1 MTPANAIASL
11 KHGRKAVL
19 CLRGIFLTLCLGYF
33 APAVAGTFQISPTLA
48 EVPADAS
55 TATFRLINPMSTPLT
70 VQVEAVRWRQQGNES
85 SFGKADD
92 LIIVPPLVRIA
103 PGKTQLVR
111 IAHRNRDKSVEM
123 AYRVR
128 FHEVPAPPP
137 PGFVGVQ
144 TALKLDVPLFFSPT
158 SSRGELEWHA
168 ERNPDGK
175 LELSIS
181 NTGTRFA
188 RFAEIELQKGGK
200 ATGRMQGPLYV
211 LPGNTRELEFPELYV
226 TRGEKYKVVSRM
238 GAARQEVLLVVE

>member
-1 MTPANAIASL
+1 MTPVNAIASL

-19 CLRGIFLTLCLGYF
+19 YLRGVLLTLCLGFF
-33 APAVAGTFQISPTLA
+33 APAFAGTFQISPTLA

-55 TATFRLINPMSTPLT
+55 TATFRLINPMQTPLT
-70 VQVEAVRWRQQGNES
+70 VQVEAVRWHQRGNES
-85 SFGKADD
+85 WFEKADD
-92 LIIVPPLVRIA
+92 LIVVPPLVRIA

-137 PGFVGVQ
+137 AGFVGVQ

-158 SSRGELEWHA
+158 SSRGELEWQA
-168 ERNPDGK
+168 ERNPDGR
-175 LELSIS
+175 LRLTID

-188 RFAEIELQKGGK
+188 RFAEIQLQKGGK
-200 ATGRMQGPLYV
+200 AAGHLQGPLYV
-211 LPGNTRELEFPELYV
+211 LPGNTLELEVPELYV
-226 TRGEKYKVVSRM
+226 TRGEKYEVVARI
-238 GAARQEVLLVVE
+238 GAGRQEVLLVVE